1 MRIQSCFVDETGR
14 QGMEDGHYLLTL
26 VLHDQSISIEPRIAA
41 YEARLAYEGL
51 RDVPFHAVDLLHGRE
66 RYANETA
73 ATRKRLLVAFS
84 MFVRTLPIEYHTFRY
99 SRDDAR
105 DKGGLQTR
113 MRRDLVN
120 FVFDFLPKFQ
130 AFDRVA
136 IYYDGGHAAVTA
148 ALREA
153 FDYALARNAAEY
165 KPLSHV
171 DKRLAQTADYL
182 CSIELAAMR
191 YEQAAVSA
199 TYARF
204 YGASR
209 NFKQNFLKQAR
220 RKRIGRP

>member
-51 RDVPFHAVDLLHGRE
+51 RDIPFHAVDLLHGRE
-66 RYANETA
+66 RYANESA
-73 ATRKRLLVAFS
+73 A
-84 MFVRTLPIEYHTFRY
+84 
-99 SRDDAR
+99 
-105 DKGGLQTR
+105 
-113 MRRDLVN
+113 
-120 FVFDFLPKFQ
+120 
-130 AFDRVA
+130 
-136 IYYDGGHAAVTA
+136 
-148 ALREA
+148 
-153 FDYALARNAAEY
+153 
-165 KPLSHV
+165 
-171 DKRLAQTADYL
+171 
-182 CSIELAAMR
+182 AAMR